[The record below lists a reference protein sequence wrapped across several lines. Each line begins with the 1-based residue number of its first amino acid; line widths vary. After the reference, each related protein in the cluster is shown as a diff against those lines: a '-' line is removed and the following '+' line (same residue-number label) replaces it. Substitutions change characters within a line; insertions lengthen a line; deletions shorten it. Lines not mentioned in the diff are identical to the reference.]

1 MKIKTVL
8 LSLLTV
14 AMLAAGPAYAA
25 PSVKVSDKDVTI
37 TESMTDEGFAQ
48 VKSAAQTAEK
58 VVAKKIVDADL
69 EKIAATFPNIKTL
82 EVEGTKELSTL
93 APLAKLTNLKKLKL
107 RAEGVSDFTPLAA
120 LTGLESIDV
129 GSSNMAPDLKWM
141 SNMTKLKNVYIMGGS
156 SLTSF
161 EGLPAIPSLKKI
173 NFVGAAPADLS
184 PLLVLTGLTSVEL
197 TGCQIADLT
206 PLTKLANLD
215 DLSLY
220 GSTVKDFSPLADCAK
235 LKKLMYYA
243 VKDADFSTL
252 GKLTQLTELT
262 GGLTQLADISWIE
275 NLPNL
280 KMFKMFAEYITD
292 YTPLTKTNLEM
303 VQIWNMKE
311 PVGDLAVVGQTK
323 SLKELKLWSVDG
335 ATNSKALSGLAN
347 LEKFAIVT
355 DYNKKSGE
363 PFDFAAASGWAKVK
377 DIDVTGAALVNTDGI
392 ASAAAV
398 ESLKFSKITG
408 DQPVSM
414 KFLAKMSKLGYI
426 SLNECKVAD
435 FDAIAGCQALK
446 TVSLTK
452 VDGITSLDALKKLPN
467 LKNLTVSKGVF
478 SDADLSGFDEK
489 VKITQR

>member
-1 MKIKTVL
+1 M
-8 LSLLTV
+8 
-14 AMLAAGPAYAA
+14 
-25 PSVKVSDKDVTI
+25 
-37 TESMTDEGFAQ
+37 
-48 VKSAAQTAEK
+48 
-58 VVAKKIVDADL
+58 
-69 EKIAATFPNIKTL
+69 
-82 EVEGTKELSTL
+82 
-93 APLAKLTNLKKLKL
+93 
-107 RAEGVSDFTPLAA
+107 
-120 LTGLESIDV
+120 
-129 GSSNMAPDLKWM
+129 
-141 SNMTKLKNVYIMGGS
+141 
-156 SLTSF
+156 
-161 EGLPAIPSLKKI
+161 
-173 NFVGAAPADLS
+173 
-184 PLLVLTGLTSVEL
+184 EL

-262 GGLTQLADISWIE
+262 GGLTKLADISWIE

-311 PVGDLAVVGQTK
+311 PVGDLAPVGQTK

-398 ESLKFSKITG
+398 ESLKFSKIIG

-414 KFLAKMSKLGYI
+414 KFLAKMPTLGYI

-467 LKNLTVSKGVF
+467 LKSLTVSKGVF
-478 SDADLSGFDEK
+478 SDADLSGFDTK

>member
-1 MKIKTVL
+1 MKMKQILLAVL
-8 LSLLTV
+8 AVVMLT
-14 AMLAAGPAYAA
+14 GTAYAA
-25 PSVKVSDKDVTI
+25 PSVKVSGKNVTI
-37 TESMTDEGFAQ
+37 TESMTDEGFTQ
-48 VKSAAQTAEK
+48 VQSAAQTAET
-58 VVAKKIVDADL
+58 VTANKIVDADL

-93 APLAKLTNLKKLKL
+93 APLAKLTNLKKLKV

-120 LTGLESIDV
+120 LTGLESLDA
-129 GSSNMAPDLKWM
+129 GSSIIGPDLKWM
-141 SNMTKLKNVYIMGGS
+141 SNMTNLKNVYIMGGN

-161 EGLPAIPSLKKI
+161 EGLPAIPSLKRIK
-173 NFVGAAPADLS
+173 FVGAAPADLS
-184 PLLVLTGLTSVEL
+184 PLLVMTGLTTVEL
-197 TGCQIADLT
+197 NGCQIADLT
-206 PLTKLANLD
+206 PLTKLPNLD

-220 GSTVKDFSPLADCAK
+220 GATVKDFSPLAGCAK

-252 GKLTQLTELT
+252 GKLTQVSELK
-262 GGLTQLADISWIE
+262 GGLTALADISWLE

-280 KMFKMFAEYITD
+280 KKFDVFAEYVKD
-292 YTPLTKTNLEM
+292 YTPLTKTNIENL
-303 VQIWNMKE
+303 QIWNMKE
-311 PVGDLAVVGQTK
+311 PVGDLAPVGQTV

-347 LEKFAIVT
+347 LEKFAITT

-398 ESLKFSKITG
+398 ESLKFSKIIG

-414 KFLAKMSKLGYI
+414 KFVGKMANLGYI

-435 FDAIAGCQALK
+435 FDAIANCQALK
-446 TVSLTK
+446 TVVLTK
-452 VDGITSLDALKKLPN
+452 VEGITSLDVLKKLPN